1 MRKRAEQLPLNAY
14 FRRAF
19 WFVAWFLSRTVE
31 RFSKSVA
38 DGLYEFTRNAERR
51 IRLPPG
57 TLVEQ
62 SEHPFP
68 TPRGPWVIQAWHS
81 GDDGDY
87 SLVTPDGSKFCRK
100 GRNGQYRE
108 LYVYPRHIQRVR

>member
-1 MRKRAEQLPLNAY
+1 MNKIEQLPLNAY

-19 WFVAWFLSRTVE
+19 WTVVWVLLRTVE
-31 RFSKSVA
+31 RVSKAVV
-38 DGLYEFTRNAERR
+38 DNLYEFNKAAEKR

-57 TLVEQ
+57 TPVEQ
-62 SEHPFP
+62 TEHPFP
-68 TPRGPWVIQAWHS
+68 TPKGPWVIQAWHS

-87 SLVTPDGSKFCRK
+87 SLVTPDGEKFRRK

-108 LYVYPRHIQRVR
+108 LYVYPRYIQRIR